1 MFSYIYIDL
10 GRCKLPVIW
19 INPDGMR
26 AEAEA
31 DETMGAAIFVM
42 KSKVAP
48 KGGGLRGLHFQMDGA
63 RRGLAPSVRF
73 ESNWQVY

>member
-1 MFSYIYIDL
+1 MKTNCIRTFDIMFSYIYIDL
-10 GRCKLPVIW
+10 GRCKLPVIS

-42 KSKVAP
+42 KSK
-48 KGGGLRGLHFQMDGA
+48 GGGLRGLHFQMDGA
-63 RRGLAPSVRF
+63 R
-73 ESNWQVY
+73 

>member
-10 GRCKLPVIW
+10 GRCQLPVIW

-42 KSKVAP
+42 KSTVA
-48 KGGGLRGLHFQMDGA
+48 LRGAAYGGYTFKWMALGE
-63 RRGLAPSVRF
+63 G
-73 ESNWQVY
+73 